1 MKRLVLVLVG
11 LALIGGGFLWF
22 RDHERSAAPAGN
34 AVAELPPAPVV
45 VDRAQRRAVPLVL
58 ASIGRVQPIN
68 SVAIKPRIEGQIT
81 AVHFSEG
88 RDVKAG
94 DLLFSLDTGP
104 ADIALL
110 QAQAALA
117 RDQAQLAS
125 AQADLKRYSELAK
138 TGYGT
143 AQKQEQAAA
152 SSGVLDAAI
161 KADNAAIARA
171 KLDQAYASIRAPID
185 GRTGAVP
192 VKIGNVVKPAD
203 STSLVTITQIRP
215 ITVAFTLP
223 ERYFPALKRYQA
235 VAPLAVKVKVPHG
248 NEAGIVGRLS
258 FIDNA
263 IDSTTGTIGVKATFD
278 NEDGVLWPGAFV
290 TVALTLTVEPD
301 ALVVPL
307 AAVQTGQDGRFVFVV
322 EPSSTVEVRPVKV
335 AREAN
340 DQAVIGSGLAEGET
354 VVVEGQLRLSPG
366 TRIVARPAKAA
377 PANGS
382 GAGTPT
388 EPGS

>member
-1 MKRLVLVLVG
+1 MKRLLAALAG
-11 LALIGGGFLWF
+11 LALLAGGWLWY
-22 RDHERSAAPAGN
+22 RDHGGSAPAGH
-34 AVAELPPAPVV
+34 AVAEAPPAPVV
-45 VDRAQRRAVPLVL
+45 VDRVQRRAVPLIL
-58 ASIGRVQPIN
+58 DSIGRVQPIN
-68 SVAIKPRIEGQIT
+68 SVAIKPRVEGQILAVHFIEGQ
-81 AVHFSEG
+81 
-88 RDVKAG
+88 DVKAG
-94 DLLFSLDTGP
+94 DLLFTLDTGA

-110 QAQAALA
+110 QAEAALA

-125 AQADLKRYSELAK
+125 AQSDLKRYSELAK

-152 SSGVLDAAI
+152 SSGVIDAAI

-171 KLDQAYASIRAPID
+171 RLDIDYASIRAPID

-192 VKIGNVVKPAD
+192 VKIGNVVKPTDAG
-203 STSLVTITQIRP
+203 SLVTITQIRP

-235 VAPLAVKVKVPHG
+235 LAPLAVKVKVPHG
-248 NEAGIVGRLS
+248 NEAGIVGQLS

-263 IDSTTGTIGVKATFD
+263 IDSTSGTIGVKATFD
-278 NEDGVLWPGAFV
+278 NADGVLWPGAFV

-322 EPSSTVEVRPVKV
+322 KPDATVEVRPVKV
-335 AREAN
+335 ARET
-340 DQAVIGSGLAEGET
+340 DEQAVIGSGLAEGET
-354 VVVEGQLRLSPG
+354 VVIEGQIRLSPG
-366 TRIVARPAKAA
+366 TRVKARPAQATPAGSAA
-377 PANGS
+377 A
-382 GAGTPT
+382 AT